1 MEEQNQATKDTII
14 KLKKFMF
21 AHNVTQKDICRSGLV
36 SYSYLNNVM
45 NGKRNFSERM
55 IYHIDEFLQNY
66 ESQDN
71 Q

>member
-21 AHNVTQKDICRSGLV
+21 AHNMTQKDICRSGLM
-36 SYSYLNNVM
+36 SYPYLNVVM

-55 IYHIDEFLQNY
+55 IYHIEEFLENY